1 MTARYVAAL
10 DQGTTSSRCMLFDE
24 RGRTVATAQHEHRQ
38 ITPRPGWVEHDAD
51 EILARSRACI
61 DEALAAA
68 GARAADVAAI
78 GIANQRE
85 TVVLWERESGRPLA
99 NAIVWQD
106 TRSAERVAALGS
118 IDRFRPQ
125 TGLPLATYF
134 SGPKLSWLLDE
145 LPGARARAEA
155 GELAAGTIDSW
166 LAWHLAGVHV
176 TDATNASRTLLMDL
190 HTLEWDDTLLAA
202 IGVPRALLA
211 GIGPSSGVVG
221 EIGGIPLA
229 ALLGDQQAALFGQCC
244 FAPGEA
250 KCTYGTGNFL
260 LLNTGERSVP
270 SRHGL
275 ITGVAYRLGE
285 EPPAYMLEGAVAVT
299 GALVQWLRDNLGVI
313 GSAAEVEALAASVP
327 DSDGCVIVPAFSG
340 LYAPHW
346 RADAR
351 GVICGLTQFH
361 TKAHLARA
369 ALDATAYAT
378 RELVDAMVADAGVDL
393 PELRVDGGMTANE
406 LLLQIQ
412 ADVLGRPVVRP
423 AVTETT
429 ALGAAYAAGLAVGF
443 WSSLDELRANE
454 RGERTWDSRTTP
466 TERERGYAGWN
477 AGRGAVARLG
487 LRGSSR
493 VSGEPAAGRDFQHEE
508 GPVVDDSQR
517 KLVAEFFGTF
527 ALIFFGAGRRCWAPT
542 CSARRLPTDSRS
554 A

>member
-1 MTARYVAAL
+1 VSARYVAAL
-10 DQGTTSSRCMLFDE
+10 DQGTTSSRCLLFDE
-24 RGRTVATAQHEHRQ
+24 RGRAVAAAQQEHRQ
-38 ITPRPGWVEHDAD
+38 ITPQPGWVEHDAD
-51 EILARSRACI
+51 EILQRSRACI
-61 DEALAAA
+61 GDALAAA
-68 GARAADVAAI
+68 GARAADLAAI

-106 TRSAERVAALGS
+106 VRSAARVAALGS
-118 IDRFRPQ
+118 IDRFRAQ

-145 LPGARARAEA
+145 LPGARTRAEA

-190 HTLEWDDTLLAA
+190 RTLDWDEGLLDA
-202 IGVPRALLA
+202 IGVPRGLLA
-211 GIGPSSGVVG
+211 AIGPSSGVVG
-221 EIGGIPLA
+221 EIDGIPLA

-260 LLNTGERSVP
+260 VLNTGERAVP
-270 SRHGL
+270 SSHGL
-275 ITGVAYRLGE
+275 ITGVAYRLGDG
-285 EPPAYMLEGAVAVT
+285 PPTYMLEGSVAVT
-299 GALVQWLRDNLGVI
+299 GALVQWLRDNLGLI
-313 GSAAEVEALAASVP
+313 ERAGDIEALAAGVP

-346 RADAR
+346 RPDAR

-378 RELVDAMVADAGVDL
+378 HELVEAMVADAGAEL
-393 PELRVDGGMTANE
+393 PALRVDGGMTANE

-412 ADVLGRPVVRP
+412 ADVLGMPIVRP
-423 AVTETT
+423 AATETT

-443 WSSLDELRANE
+443 WGSLEELRGNE
-454 RGERTWDSRTTP
+454 RGERSWSPHTTAD
-466 TERERGYAGWN
+466 ERERGYALWN
-477 AGRGAVARLG
+477 AAVERSLG
-487 LRGSSR
+487 
-493 VSGEPAAGRDFQHEE
+493 
-508 GPVVDDSQR
+508 
-517 KLVAEFFGTF
+517 
-527 ALIFFGAGRRCWAPT
+527 WA
-542 CSARRLPTDSRS
+542 
-554 A
+554 

>member
-10 DQGTTSSRCMLFDE
+10 DQGTTSSRCMLFDAQ
-24 RGRTVATAQHEHRQ
+24 GRAVATAQHEHRQ
-38 ITPRPGWVEHDAD
+38 ITPRAGWVEHDAD
-51 EILARSRACI
+51 EILARSRECI
-61 DEALAAA
+61 SEALAAA
-68 GARAADVAAI
+68 GTCAADVAAI

-106 TRSAERVAALGS
+106 ARSAERVAALGS
-118 IDRFRPQ
+118 LDRFRAQ

-190 HTLEWDDTLLAA
+190 RTLAWDDGLLDA

-211 GIGPSSGVVG
+211 GIGPSSGVLG

-270 SRHGL
+270 SSHGL
-275 ITGVAYRLGE
+275 ITGVAYRLGDG
-285 EPPAYMLEGAVAVT
+285 PPVYMLEGAVAVT
-299 GALVQWLRDNLGVI
+299 GALVQWLRDNLGLI
-313 GSAAEVEALAASVP
+313 ETAAGVEALAGSVP

-340 LYAPHW
+340 LYAPRW
-346 RADAR
+346 RPDAR

-361 TKAHLARA
+361 TKAHIARA

-378 RELVDAMVADAGVDL
+378 REIVDAMVADAGVEL
-393 PELRVDGGMTANE
+393 PELRVDGGMTAND

-443 WSSLDELRANE
+443 WDSLDELRANE
-454 RGERTWDSRTTP
+454 RGERTWEP
-466 TERERGYAGWN
+466 QAGAEARERGYSRWN
-477 AGRGAVARLG
+477 AAVERSLG
-487 LRGSSR
+487 SVL
-493 VSGEPAAGRDFQHEE
+493 
-508 GPVVDDSQR
+508 
-517 KLVAEFFGTF
+517 
-527 ALIFFGAGRRCWAPT
+527 
-542 CSARRLPTDSRS
+542 
-554 A
+554 